1 MSRLKKRGKVYYYRN
16 GYEYFS
22 LKTAV
27 KSRAEIIRKK
37 LDEERELSRFG
48 IFAPSDIS
56 VKTLKNEWLQFIK
69 HEKTDSWWKSN
80 LHKIDLFIK
89 IYGERPAASIQARDI
104 NLWISTLKKDHAPN
118 TVLNYAKPIRQM
130 LKFAVSNGYIDRN
143 PVESAQLPIAKEKRR
158 FRAIPKDILFKIFS
172 NEKIELKHRQ
182 FWMLCYYTG
191 LDSGDAGTL
200 SKNDV
205 KNGVIQLER
214 DKSDVPVQIPL
225 HSKLDFNIINFMN
238 NKNSRS
244 WSSKLLKRELKRYD
258 IHGSIKNLRA
268 SFISHLHDNGLGT
281 QDIKVA
287 VGHTSEKMTAHYTTK
302 QLEMV
307 KNNIE
312 KL

>member
-1 MSRLKKRGKVYYYRN
+1 VSRLKKRGKVYYYRN

-37 LDEERELSRFG
+37 LDEERELSHFG
-48 IFAPSDIS
+48 IFTPSDIS

-143 PVESAQLPIAKEKRR
+143 PMESAQLPIAKEKRR

-172 NEKIELKHRQ
+172 NEKIELKHRR

>member
-1 MSRLKKRGKVYYYRN
+1 VSRLKKRGKVYYYRN